1 MVRRALLA
9 ALLCVLTPS
18 LATEVIARVNQDQVP
33 TAAPGAWESSG
44 IVDVSDVFG
53 EDMYLA
59 DVQAGS
65 LIVDEEVRGT
75 LTYQREGG
83 QLLLVKIPGV

>member
-1 MVRRALLA
+1 M
-9 ALLCVLTPS
+9 
-18 LATEVIARVNQDQVP
+18 
-33 TAAPGAWESSG
+33 
-44 IVDVSDVFG
+44 F
-53 EDMYLA
+53 LA

-83 QLLLVKIPGV
+83 QLPLVKIRGA